1 MLRASFCLS
10 FCSFSYL
17 SLEIEALLN
26 TRADLMK
33 SKLPKTLPPEP
44 IEWDLS
50 ESFGVLPQDLPL
62 THNLGCVRSPSAK
75 KEPKPSNLDTPN
87 SKK

>member
-1 MLRASFCLS
+1 
-10 FCSFSYL
+10 
-17 SLEIEALLN
+17 
-26 TRADLMK
+26 MK
-33 SKLPKTLPPEP
+33 SKPTKPLPPEP

-62 THNLGCVRSPSAK
+62 THNLGCVRTPAGK
-75 KEPKPSNLDTPN
+75 KEPKRSDSDATN